1 MPLNKRIEDSCICN
15 ICGKFCREENA
26 KCGKPFF
33 FFEVIRLS
41 FKGKRMRTDY
51 IHNII
56 CNAFTSK
63 QELPRFSQT
72 NNRNDFLCVKQFI
85 RGLSKSR
92 TSSRM
97 ISNDKLANKEYE
109 SQTQMFLI

>member
-56 CNAFTSK
+56 YNAFY
-63 QELPRFSQT
+63 FQT
-72 NNRNDFLCVKQFI
+72 GIAPFFLKLI
-85 RGLSKSR
+85 IA
-92 TSSRM
+92 M
-97 ISNDKLANKEYE
+97 IFCA
-109 SQTQMFLI
+109 